1 MRLAIDAMGG
11 DHAPAAAV
19 EGAIRFARAHPSH
32 EVILVGDAA
41 RVRPLVGKDGGAS
54 LRNVIVR
61 HTSEVVT
68 FEDDAAAAIRRKKD
82 SSLRVGLELVR
93 DGAAEAFV
101 SAGHSGAVMA
111 GALFLLGRLP
121 GVERPAIAALFPA
134 LKKESRCLL
143 VDAGANVE
151 CRPSHLAQWAVMGDA
166 YVRTVVGVARPRI
179 GVLSNGEEDTKGTEL
194 TREAAAVLRKS
205 DLGFIGY
212 VEGKDIFSG
221 DIDVVVTDGFTGNVV
236 LKTAEGTAKGVVGLI
251 KQAIEGAGLPE
262 RVGALLLKPTLS
274 RLRKVVDYAEYGGAP
289 LLGINGVG
297 MVAHGRSDAR
307 AIANALAAAL
317 ATREVGLTEAVGA
330 ALQRSTAW
338 LPPRGDRKG
347 KGEAASPV
355 PD

>member
-11 DHAPAAAV
+11 DEAPAAVV
-19 EGAIRFARAHPSH
+19 EGALRFARAHPGH
-32 EVILVGDAA
+32 QVILVGDAE
-41 RVRPLVGKDGGAS
+41 RVRPLTLEVGSPAP
-54 LRNVIVR
+54 RNVIV
-61 HTSEVVT
+61 HHASEIIT
-68 FEDDAAAAIRRKKD
+68 FDDDAAAAIRRKKD

-93 DGAAEAFV
+93 DGQAEAFI

-134 LKKESRCLL
+134 LRKKSRCLL

-151 CRPSHLAQWAVMGDA
+151 CRPLHLAQWAVMGDA

-194 TREAAAVLRKS
+194 TREAAALLRKS
-205 DLGFIGY
+205 DLGFVGY

-221 DIDVVVTDGFTGNVV
+221 EIDVVVTDGFTGNVV

-251 KQAIEGAGLPE
+251 KQTIDSTGLPG
-262 RVGALLLKPTLS
+262 RVGALLLKPTLA
-274 RLRKVVDYAEYGGAP
+274 RLKKVVDYAEYGGAP
-289 LLGINGVG
+289 LLGINGAG
-297 MVAHGRSDAR
+297 IVAHGRSDAR

-317 ATREVGLTEAVGA
+317 ATRDVGLTEAVGA
-330 ALQRSTAW
+330 AIQRSAAW
-338 LPPRGDRKG
+338 LPSRAEKKG
-347 KGEAASPV
+347 KGAAASPV